1 MHNMTH
7 VCKCGVIVR
16 DLMSTKEVAEYLRLK
31 ERKIYDLVSRSA
43 IPISRVSGK
52 LLFPR
57 EQIDAWVRDKT
68 SGRTTIPFPHGPAV
82 LAGSHDPL
90 LDWAVRESRCGL
102 ATLCYGSLDGL
113 DRMVSGDACVAAIH
127 LPASEGS
134 ARNISVSQEK
144 LGRRDVALVAWAQ
157 REQGLV
163 VATGNPLKLQTLQDV
178 RRTKARLMLRQPQ
191 AGSYLLLLELLGAE
205 AMVLKELK
213 LVKQTALSES
223 DIAAAILDDKADV
236 GLAVRSVARQFHL
249 SFIPLAHERL
259 DLIVSRRAFFEPP
272 LQRLF
277 EFARSKA
284 FSDYA
289 RSLSGYDIS
298 ELGRVLWNA

>member
-1 MHNMTH
+1 M
-7 VCKCGVIVR
+7 R
-16 DLMSTKEVAEYLRLK
+16 ELMSTKEVAEYLRLK

-43 IPISRVSGK
+43 IPMSRVSGK

-68 SGRTTIPFPHGPAV
+68 SGQSAPPAMRGATV

-113 DRMVSGDACVAAIH
+113 ERMVSGEAGIAAIH
-127 LPASEGS
+127 LPPSQGS
-134 ARNISVSQEK
+134 ARNIKVSQER
-144 LGRRDVALVAWAQ
+144 LGHKDVALLAWAE

-163 VATGNPLKLQTLQDV
+163 TAASNPLKLQHLSDLK
-178 RRTKARLMLRQPQ
+178 RRKARVILRQPQ

-205 AMVLKELK
+205 RIHLGDLTI
-213 LVKQTALSES
+213 VKQVAQSES
-223 DIAAAILDDKADV
+223 DIAAAILDDKADA

-249 SFIPLAHERL
+249 GFSPLAYERL
-259 DLIVSRRAFFEPP
+259 DLLVSRQAFFDPP
-272 LQRLF
+272 IQRLF
-277 EFARSKA
+277 EFTRSKT

-289 RSLSGYDIS
+289 HALSGYDIS
-298 ELGRVLWNA
+298 ELGKALWNA

>member
-1 MHNMTH
+1 M
-7 VCKCGVIVR
+7 R

-43 IPISRVSGK
+43 IPTSRISGK

-57 EQIDAWVRDKT
+57 EQIDAWVREKT
-68 SGRTTIPFPHGPAV
+68 SGRNNIPLLRSPAV

-113 DRMVSGDACVAAIH
+113 ERMVSGEASAAAIH
-127 LPASEGS
+127 LPPSHGS
-134 ARNISVSQEK
+134 GRNISVSQEK
-144 LGRRDVALVAWAQ
+144 LGKHDVALVAWAE

-163 VATGNPLKLQTLQDV
+163 LAAGNPLKLESLEDV
-178 RRTKARLMLRQPQ
+178 RRRKARVMLRQPQ
-191 AGSYLLLLELLGAE
+191 AGSYLLFLELLGAE
-205 AMVLKELK
+205 GMALNDLKV
-213 LVKQTALSES
+213 VKQTAQTESE
-223 DIAAAILDDKADV
+223 IAAAILDNKADV
-236 GLAVRSVARQFHL
+236 GLAVRSVSRQFHL
-249 SFIPLAHERL
+249 GFHPLAVERL
-259 DLIVSRRAFFEPP
+259 DLLVSRRAYFEPP

-277 EFARSKA
+277 EFARTKT

-289 RSLSGYDIS
+289 RALSGYSVTD
-298 ELGRVLWNA
+298 LGKVLWSA

>member
-1 MHNMTH
+1 M
-7 VCKCGVIVR
+7 R

-43 IPISRVSGK
+43 IPMSRVSGK

-57 EQIDAWVRDKT
+57 EQIDSWVREKT
-68 SGRTTIPFPHGPAV
+68 IGRNNIPFLRSPAV

-113 DRMVSGDACVAAIH
+113 DRMVNGEASAAAIH
-127 LPASEGS
+127 LPPSQGS

-144 LGRRDVALVAWAQ
+144 LGKHDVALLAWAQ

-163 VATGNPLKLQTLQDV
+163 VAAGNPLKLLSFEDV
-178 RRTKARLMLRQPQ
+178 RRRKARVMLRQPQ

-205 AMVLKELK
+205 GMALNDLKV
-213 LVKQTALSES
+213 VKQTAQNESE
-223 DIAAAILDDKADV
+223 IAAAILDGKADV
-236 GLAVRSVARQFHL
+236 GLAVRSVSRQFHL
-249 SFIPLAHERL
+249 GFHPLALERL
-259 DLIVSRRAFFEPP
+259 DLLVSRRAYFEPP

-277 EFARSKA
+277 EFARTKA

-289 RSLSGYDIS
+289 RALSGYGITD
-298 ELGRVLWNA
+298 LGTVLWSA